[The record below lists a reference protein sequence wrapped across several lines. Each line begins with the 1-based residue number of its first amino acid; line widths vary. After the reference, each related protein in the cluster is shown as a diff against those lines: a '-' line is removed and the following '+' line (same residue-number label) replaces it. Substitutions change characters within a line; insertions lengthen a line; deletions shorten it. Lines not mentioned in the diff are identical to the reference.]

1 MSIVGI
7 ANTLFPKSSIPLLVL
22 KVSHDVMER
31 CIFLFNMLL
40 FITGVMYLICTVEL
54 IFPEPLGS
62 APLYILTPSPVL
74 QCLHSPKDNLHFP
87 MFPKTMYP
95 NAIRTLK

>member
-54 IFPEPLGS
+54 IFADLLGS
-62 APLYILTPSPVL
+62 ASFLIIHPNTVASAAMPS
-74 QCLHSPKDNLHFP
+74 
-87 MFPKTMYP
+87 FPKG
-95 NAIRTLK
+95 

>member
-31 CIFLFNMLL
+31 CNFFFDVLL
-40 FITGVMYLICTVEL
+40 FITEVMYLICTVEL
-54 IFPEPLGS
+54 IFPDPLGS
-62 APLYILTPSPVL
+62 ASLIIIHPNTVASAEMPS
-74 QCLHSPKDNLHFP
+74 
-87 MFPKTMYP
+87 FPKG
-95 NAIRTLK
+95 